1 MSRLRSTC
9 LTMVRSGLISR
20 TRALWTL
27 RSISAVSQNS
37 SGRSLLSP
45 RAPNPISPQPYR
57 SKVDIAANLLLFD
70 YKDGVA
76 TITLKDDK
84 KRNAL
89 SSTMMGELKSA
100 LETLETDKSVKVVVL
115 RHDGKV
121 FSSGHDLKELAT
133 RQSTLGTTDPV
144 FSLCTELM
152 LTIKRVRF
160 PVIAEVGG
168 LATAGGCQLVAAC
181 DLAVASDTATFST
194 PGVKIGL
201 FCTTPSVELG
211 RVMPMKQAMEMLL
224 TGDAMTAAQAVACGL
239 INKAVSADR
248 LREATTELAD
258 KIAQA
263 PSDTIAVGKRAFYKH
278 MAMSDVTKAYDFAQG
293 VMVANMGAPDCEEG
307 IDAFI
312 SKRKPEWKS

>member
-100 LETLETDKSVKVVVL
+100 LET
-115 RHDGKV
+115 
-121 FSSGHDLKELAT
+121 LKELAT